1 MTTVLVHEVI
11 KAVRSGKRPG
21 GGFKVGG
28 VLGVVLQRCA
38 PGEPLTNDRCWGEL
52 ENLRKKWNICIWLK
66 TLSGFGWGEE
76 RSIVTAPEEVWAME
90 IMVSCYSSSSSCCL
104 TLILCY

>member
-11 KAVRSGKRPG
+11 KAVRSGKRPC

-38 PGEPLTNDRCWGEL
+38 PGEPLANDRCWGEL
-52 ENLRKKWNICIWLK
+52 ENLRKSGIFVYGSR
-66 TLSGFGWGEE
+66 LSGFGWV
-76 RSIVTAPEEVWAME
+76 RSEVSLLRLKRCGLWK
-90 IMVSCYSSSSSCCL
+90 SW
-104 TLILCY
+104 